1 MHLILDSLLVL
12 KLAQRALVNIEE
24 KRLSLGSVYDYN
36 EDLELVKRLI
46 FMCTFQR
53 GSISLDYYAI
63 VALKDWT
70 E

>member
-1 MHLILDSLLVL
+1 MSLILDSLLVL

-24 KRLSLGSVYDYN
+24 KRLSLGLVYDYD

-53 GSISLDYYAI
+53 GSISLDYYSI
-63 VALKDWT
+63 VTLKDWT